1 MSEGQKTIITS
12 LAGIMPKHTYNV
24 NTDWDNCSVNLSA
37 QTLLDI
43 ASYTQANLAKLIA
56 EAQDDIEDYRFQLQ
70 ETVEMCPVKEEWRY
84 RTGDLLLSSLPTGG
98 EPAVEDAESNQSVRL
113 IDVDEVNPEWR
124 YRTSDLQL

>member
-43 ASYTQANLAKLIA
+43 ASYAQANLAKLIQ
-56 EAQDDIEDYRFQLQ
+56 EAQEDTESHLVQLQ
-70 ETVEMCPVKEEWRY
+70 ETAEMCPVKEEWRY
-84 RTGDLLLSSLPTGG
+84 RTGDLLLSSPPTGG
-98 EPAVEDAESNQSVRL
+98 EPAVEDAESNQSARL
-113 IDVDEVNPEWR
+113 VDVDEVNPEWR
-124 YRTSDLQL
+124 YRTSDLKL